1 MGFVFV
7 LVLVFF
13 QWVKSVEEGAG
24 GGGSACVTG
33 WLDQRPAYSS
43 PIRPNNVLW
52 RMKGGACWTVPLCS
66 AWKTGAAY
74 DFRYRA
80 PAILN
85 DLFTQQSDVPHK
97 TLQTT
102 IARIA
107 CEIGLCLLVAGAR
120 HPDESAN
127 RRHSD
132 RRRDLNAQA
141 RAGLTYTQD
150 LTI

>member
-1 MGFVFV
+1 MYFEEVF
-7 LVLVFF
+7 LF

-85 DLFTQQSDVPHK
+85 DLFT
-97 TLQTT
+97 
-102 IARIA
+102 
-107 CEIGLCLLVAGAR
+107 
-120 HPDESAN
+120 
-127 RRHSD
+127 
-132 RRRDLNAQA
+132 
-141 RAGLTYTQD
+141 
-150 LTI
+150 